1 MGFRAI
7 EPVQITGLLS
17 ASSTT
22 FANGWN
28 NVNISTVTTIPAPAT
43 AVLFYI
49 VNDSSGS
56 QAAGIRHA
64 NNTANV
70 VAISN
75 FAGGRISH
83 FIATLEGSSGSTFSF
98 NTDSNTAVKFFVGGF
113 FHELTVFEPQN
124 RITNA
129 TSTNSWQTKTINEV
143 PTGTTYILN
152 GTVVNTTQPNNIW
165 REVGGSVEYP
175 CHGYISFI
183 KLNSNKQFEVNVS
196 SSSLVEVWGY
206 TDKNWLQPVATL
218 TGNTMANTAWSA
230 NNNWNDFPYLYPN
243 KTGVLVFQDD
253 GWNASHTGFLRKKG
267 SSWSIARAGNQPPTS
282 LIVEPDANGAF
293 QYWIENVTPNTG
305 SFVVSTLFTET
316 VPDYTL
322 TDVNTTESV
331 VAGQDSVVF
340 SGRGLSTVDKIRI
353 ASNTRS
359 ISKNVT
365 SANATTVIASI
376 PTDSELFSSNVTFGN
391 ITFSV
396 EVSGNAVA
404 NLSGTLALSEQYG
417 QHDVINVSQN
427 TNSNTIYFA
436 QIPAVKVGD
445 KIAHD
450 SITKTYGWGATI
462 DSNGFVSVSS
472 TYSTQSDNLSYRIY
486 STEFQEWSTPGTVT
500 IQSPYINARAN
511 SVRVT
516 KSVDGK
522 RYSRYV
528 DGSGPRY
535 NPTIIVRSQAALN
548 SALSLSQEA
557 LSGQVIGV
565 EYNTT
570 PYFMD
575 ETIISGK
582 TFASGLTIC
591 QYGSRMPVFN
601 YIRVRGLVNTKLSG
615 IDLYKASNGTC
626 LTINSGTDNFTFEYS
641 KIHSTYWDPN
651 GNYGAYEPSATQA
664 SAIKLVSSGAG
675 ANIANVYITNNQ
687 IYNVLEGLTTSQGFT
702 GDFHFIGNEVYNM
715 YTGGLA
721 FGSQNPNTGTTKIN
735 WNYMHSAYGLS
746 SDANI
751 GLGTPPHVDYIQP
764 RAVQSDWTLEIV
776 GNILVPGNSRGGNFV
791 QCIFLDDQHVV
802 GDNTHFYT
810 ANVIGNLCVTNSTHA
825 ISILQSKNSR
835 VIGNS
840 VLPASSS
847 ATIGAKVSVGTGTA
861 SYPDGDGGGNIV
873 KNTVA
878 ETINGNLTETNNY
891 EYNSYSAAV
900 LATLFVGPTFSG
912 STWYTKQGALSAT
925 SMLIGG
931 PLDLATN
938 IGSVGTGYVDFTNR
952 TINTSME

>member
-1 MGFRAI
+1 MGFKAI
-7 EPVQITGLLS
+7 EPVQITGLATGLTEDVNLS
-17 ASSTT
+17 S
-22 FANGWN
+22 F
-28 NVNISTVTTIPAPAT
+28 TTIPAPAT
-43 AVLFYI
+43 AVLFSI
-49 VNDSSGS
+49 VNDSAGS
-56 QAAGIRHA
+56 SSMAIGHA
-64 NNTANV
+64 NNTSNV
-70 VAISN
+70 INITS
-75 FAGGRISH
+75 FAGGRFVH
-83 FIATLEGSSGSTFSF
+83 CVATLEGTSGSIFDFTTPAPAS
-98 NTDSNTAVKFFVGGF
+98 VKFFVAGF
-113 FHELTVFEPQN
+113 FHDITVLEPQN
-124 RITNA
+124 RISNTTTTN
-129 TSTNSWQTKTINEV
+129 NWQTKTINQL
-143 PTGTTYILN
+143 PTGTTFILN
-152 GTVVNTTQPNNIW
+152 GGSGVNTTTPNTNIW

-175 CHGYISFI
+175 VHGYLSFI
-183 KLNSNKQFEVNVS
+183 KVNSSKQFQINTTS
-196 SSSLVEVWGY
+196 SGIVDIWGY
-206 TDKNWLQPVATL
+206 TDKNWIQPVATL
-218 TGNTMANTAWSA
+218 TGNIMSNTTWSA
-230 NNNWNDFPYLYPN
+230 NSSWNDFPILYPN
-243 KTGVLVFQDD
+243 RTGVLVYTDDD
-253 GWNASHTGFLRKKG
+253 GISSWNSTQSVFFRKKG
-267 SSWSIARAGNQPPTS
+267 STWSIARAGTSTPTS
-282 LIVEPDANGAF
+282 YIVEPDVNGTF
-293 QYWIENVTPNTG
+293 QYWIENVTGNNG
-305 SFVVSTLFTET
+305 AIVVSTFFTET

-331 VAGQDSVVF
+331 IAGQDSVVF
-340 SGRGLSTVDKIRI
+340 TGRGLSSVNKIRI
-353 ASNTRS
+353 TSNTRYV
-359 ISKNVT
+359 SKNVT
-365 SANATTVIASI
+365 SANSTTVISAI
-376 PTDSELFSSNVTFGN
+376 PTDSELFSSNVAFGN
-391 ITFSV
+391 VTFSV

-404 NLSGTLALSEQYG
+404 NLSGTLSLSDQYG

-427 TNSNTIYFA
+427 TNINTIYFA
-436 QIPAVKVGD
+436 QTPAVKVGD
-445 KIAHD
+445 KIAHE
-450 SITKTYGWGATI
+450 SATRTYGWNASI
-462 DSNGFVSVSS
+462 DSNGFISIGSS
-472 TYSTQSDNLSYRIY
+472 YSTQSDNLSYRIY

-511 SVRVT
+511 STRIV
-516 KSVDGK
+516 KSADGK

-535 NPTIIVRSQAALN
+535 NPTIIVRSQAELN
-548 SALSLSQEA
+548 SALSLSQAA

-570 PYFMD
+570 PYFID
-575 ETIISGK
+575 ETIISSK

-591 QYGSRMPVFN
+591 QYGSRMPEFN
-601 YIRVRGLVNTKLSG
+601 YLRVRGLVNTKLSG
-615 IDLYKASNGTC
+615 IDLYRAANGTC

-651 GNYGAYEPSATQA
+651 GNYGAYEPSANQA

-675 ANIANVYITNNQ
+675 ANIANVYIMNNQ

-721 FGSQNPNTGTTKIN
+721 FSPQYPNTGTTKIN
-735 WNYMHSAYGLS
+735 WNLMYSPYGKS
-746 SDANI
+746 TDPNI
-751 GLGTPPHVDYIQP
+751 GLGTPPHVDFIQP
-764 RAVQSDWTLEIV
+764 RAVQKDWTLDIV
-776 GNILVPGNSRGGNFV
+776 GNILIPGNSRGGNDC
-791 QCIFLDDQHVV
+791 QCIFMDDQHVV

-840 VLPASSS
+840 VIPATSG
-847 ATIGAKVSVGTGTA
+847 ATIGARVSVGTGTT
-861 SYPDGDGGGNIV
+861 SYPDGNGGGNIV

-878 ETINGNLTETNNY
+878 HTINGSSTETNIY

-912 STWYTKQGALSAT
+912 STWYTKQAALSAA